1 MQKDKVEPY
10 QALANAIILQAV
22 TDYRNALLGYGC
34 ACKKAESVKLECENF
49 FRSEYFS
56 YLTKVSGKYLIEKLR
71 KEAHDA
77 SNSNST
83 DT

>member
-34 ACKKAESVKLECENF
+34 ACKKADSVKLECEKF

-71 KEAHDA
+71 EEVQDA
-77 SNSNST
+77 SNFNST